1 MKLVF
6 KLLVLV
12 LPMSLIAQ
20 DFSENW
26 TEFYSYYN
34 IKDVSDGNNKIYAAA
49 ENAILIYDIPTDSV
63 RTVSSVNG
71 LSGELITAIHY
82 SETYESL
89 IIGYENGLIE
99 VINDNSTE
107 VTSVGGIIEEV
118 SISPL
123 DKRINHFMEFEDNI
137 YVSTDFGIVLYNL
150 PNLEFGDT
158 YRIGDNGEELQVKQ
172 TTVRGETIYAATF
185 SGGIRYADVT
195 SEDLIDFEEWQGITT
210 SSFDAV
216 QVVGSQVYAAQ
227 NNGSLH
233 RVEGTNLVFEESL
246 GIRAR
251 DLRVNNE
258 NELIL
263 TTQSFVRV
271 YDENLNL
278 LNAITTLQDIS
289 QNYVATAVVNGEFFI
304 GHDEVG
310 LIATSTTLSPEF
322 VVISPDGPLLNSIFN
337 MEALDNELWVTFG
350 EHNIFYNPYPRS
362 DRGISH
368 LVEDEWR
375 NIPYDS
381 LMGALD
387 IIEVTSNPF
396 NSEQVFF
403 SSFGDGLLEVNNEVP
418 TQFFTGNNSAI
429 FDFIPNGTDG
439 SRVNGT
445 AFNSEGTLY
454 LAQGFTDIALYKKEQ
469 DSDVIMPIDDL
480 IDNIPTLGDGLLG
493 KIVID
498 RNDNLYIG
506 SQTQG
511 LVGYQPSTGIVTQLK
526 DDVGGAGL
534 PDNDIRA
541 LEFDQNGRLW
551 IGSLTGLRVL
561 FNPQSIFTEDN
572 VTVEPII
579 IEENGVPQELLFSQF
594 VTSIEVDGA
603 NNKWIGTAQSGVFY
617 LSPNGQETLLRFTKE
632 NSPLPSNI
640 ITDIRIDEASGRVY
654 IGTPNGL
661 LAYNATA
668 TSPQDNLENVRA
680 YPNPVRPNF
689 NGVVVIDGLTARANV
704 KITDITGNLVYEDT
718 SVGGSIEWDTT
729 AFGKHR
735 VASGVYLILITAED
749 ALETKVHKL
758 MIIR

>member
-403 SSFGDGLLEVNNEVP
+403 SSFCDGLLEVNN
-418 TQFFTGNNSAI
+418 
-429 FDFIPNGTDG
+429 
-439 SRVNGT
+439 
-445 AFNSEGTLY
+445 
-454 LAQGFTDIALYKKEQ
+454 
-469 DSDVIMPIDDL
+469 
-480 IDNIPTLGDGLLG
+480 
-493 KIVID
+493 
-498 RNDNLYIG
+498 
-506 SQTQG
+506 
-511 LVGYQPSTGIVTQLK
+511 
-526 DDVGGAGL
+526 
-534 PDNDIRA
+534 
-541 LEFDQNGRLW
+541 
-551 IGSLTGLRVL
+551 
-561 FNPQSIFTEDN
+561 
-572 VTVEPII
+572 
-579 IEENGVPQELLFSQF
+579 
-594 VTSIEVDGA
+594 
-603 NNKWIGTAQSGVFY
+603 
-617 LSPNGQETLLRFTKE
+617 
-632 NSPLPSNI
+632 
-640 ITDIRIDEASGRVY
+640 
-654 IGTPNGL
+654 
-661 LAYNATA
+661 
-668 TSPQDNLENVRA
+668 
-680 YPNPVRPNF
+680 
-689 NGVVVIDGLTARANV
+689 
-704 KITDITGNLVYEDT
+704 
-718 SVGGSIEWDTT
+718 
-729 AFGKHR
+729 
-735 VASGVYLILITAED
+735 
-749 ALETKVHKL
+749 
-758 MIIR
+758 

>member
-1 MKLVF
+1 MVKL
-6 KLLVLV
+6 KPLL
-12 LPMSLIAQ
+12 
-20 DFSENW
+20 
-26 TEFYSYYN
+26 
-34 IKDVSDGNNKIYAAA
+34 
-49 ENAILIYDIPTDSV
+49 
-63 RTVSSVNG
+63 
-71 LSGELITAIHY
+71 
-82 SETYESL
+82 
-89 IIGYENGLIE
+89 
-99 VINDNSTE
+99 
-107 VTSVGGIIEEV
+107 EEV

-216 QVVGSQVYAAQ
+216 QVVGSQVYAVQ

-233 RVEGTNLVFEESL
+233 RIEGTNLVFEESL
-246 GIRAR
+246 GLRAR

-271 YDENLNL
+271 YDENLTL

-289 QNYVATAVVNGEFFI
+289 QNYVATTVVNGEFFI

-396 NSEQVFF
+396 F
-403 SSFGDGLLEVNNEVP
+403 
-418 TQFFTGNNSAI
+418 
-429 FDFIPNGTDG
+429 
-439 SRVNGT
+439 R
-445 AFNSEGTLY
+445 
-454 LAQGFTDIALYKKEQ
+454 
-469 DSDVIMPIDDL
+469 
-480 IDNIPTLGDGLLG
+480 
-493 KIVID
+493 
-498 RNDNLYIG
+498 
-506 SQTQG
+506 
-511 LVGYQPSTGIVTQLK
+511 
-526 DDVGGAGL
+526 
-534 PDNDIRA
+534 
-541 LEFDQNGRLW
+541 
-551 IGSLTGLRVL
+551 
-561 FNPQSIFTEDN
+561 
-572 VTVEPII
+572 
-579 IEENGVPQELLFSQF
+579 
-594 VTSIEVDGA
+594 
-603 NNKWIGTAQSGVFY
+603 
-617 LSPNGQETLLRFTKE
+617 
-632 NSPLPSNI
+632 
-640 ITDIRIDEASGRVY
+640 
-654 IGTPNGL
+654 
-661 LAYNATA
+661 
-668 TSPQDNLENVRA
+668 
-680 YPNPVRPNF
+680 
-689 NGVVVIDGLTARANV
+689 
-704 KITDITGNLVYEDT
+704 
-718 SVGGSIEWDTT
+718 
-729 AFGKHR
+729 
-735 VASGVYLILITAED
+735 
-749 ALETKVHKL
+749 
-758 MIIR
+758 